1 MKPASPSNL
10 AAIRARATAPM
21 HFDAISARGE
31 IPRLCETVVALA
43 DEVERLR
50 AATQWPPL
58 APRAAPRLSRGTGV
72 WRDEE

>member
-1 MKPASPSNL
+1 MKPARPLDL

-31 IPRLCETVVALA
+31 IPWLCKTVVALA

-50 AATQWPPL
+50 AA
-58 APRAAPRLSRGTGV
+58 PRHRHNKQEIQSEARK
-72 WRDEE
+72 